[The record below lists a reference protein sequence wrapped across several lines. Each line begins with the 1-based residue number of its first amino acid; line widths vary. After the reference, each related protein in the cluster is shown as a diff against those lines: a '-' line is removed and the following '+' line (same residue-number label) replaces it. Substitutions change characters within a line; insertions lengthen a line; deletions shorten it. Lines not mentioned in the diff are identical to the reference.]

1 MNTDADFDIEL
12 VRRYDQAGPRY
23 TSYPTAPQFQSGI
36 DPQRY
41 LDEIEASNG
50 DPLPAPLS
58 LYLHLPFCTNP
69 CFYCGCN
76 RIITRDQ
83 RRGASYLHLLE
94 QEIALQGQHFD
105 IDRRVEQLHLGGG
118 SPNFYSP
125 EVLAGLLATIEQHF
139 RVAPSEERE
148 FSIEIDPRLVNVGD
162 LAQLRA
168 MGFNRISLGV
178 QDFDPLVQQAVN
190 RQQGVEATL
199 ELISA
204 GRELGFASINTDL
217 IYGLPKQTL
226 AGFERTLDHV
236 ISARPD
242 RIAAYSYAHLPE
254 RFTAQRRIRA
264 EELPSAG
271 TKLQLLALVVRRL
284 SEAGYRYIGMDH
296 FALPEDELSR
306 ALDNGQLQRN
316 FQGYSTHAHC
326 DLVGLGMSSIGEVGD
341 LYVQNHRALPLYQ
354 DAIERGRLAID
365 RGLRMDADDLLRRCV
380 ISRIMCQGELDFI
393 EAEERYGIRFGR
405 YFGKALSRLAPL
417 AADGLVE
424 VDSRRLQVTPR
435 GRYLLRAIAMC
446 FDAYLHGE
454 RGQALPETVRYSKV
468 I

>member
-1 MNTDADFDIEL
+1 MKTDADFDIEL

-23 TSYPTAPQFQSGI
+23 TSYPTAPQFQSGL
-36 DPQRY
+36 DERRY

-83 RRGASYLHLLE
+83 ARGASYLRLLE
-94 QEIALQGQHFD
+94 REIALQGRLFD
-105 IDRRVEQLHLGGG
+105 ADRRVEQLHLGGG

-125 EVLAGLLATIEQHF
+125 EVLAGLLATIGQHF
-139 RVAPSEERE
+139 RLAPPDERE

-162 LAQLRA
+162 LGQLRA
-168 MGFNRISLGV
+168 MGFNRISLGI

-236 ISARPD
+236 IAARPD

-254 RFTAQRRIRA
+254 RFKAQRRIRA
-264 EELPSAG
+264 EDLPTAA
-271 TKLQLLALVVRRL
+271 TKLQLLALIVRRL

-296 FALPEDELSR
+296 FALPDDELSR
-306 ALDNGQLQRN
+306 ALDSGQLQRN

-341 LYVQNHRALPLYQ
+341 LYVQNQRALPLYQ
-354 DAIERGRLAID
+354 GLIEQDQLAID
-365 RGLRMDADDLLRRCV
+365 RGLRMDSDDLLRRCV
-380 ISRIMCQGELDFI
+380 ISRIMCQGELNFDR
-393 EAEERYGIRFGR
+393 AEERYGIRFGR
-405 YFGKALSRLAPL
+405 YFAPSLARLAPL

-424 VDSRRLQVTPR
+424 VDNRRLQVTPR

-454 RGQALPETVRYSKV
+454 RGRALPETVRYSKV